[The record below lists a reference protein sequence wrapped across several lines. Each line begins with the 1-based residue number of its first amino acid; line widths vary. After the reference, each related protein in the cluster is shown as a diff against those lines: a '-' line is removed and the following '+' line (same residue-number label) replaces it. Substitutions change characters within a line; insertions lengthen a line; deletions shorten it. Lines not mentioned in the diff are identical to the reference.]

1 MSEPPPGI
9 VRRHLED
16 AVRELL
22 QEEPVLIL
30 NGARTVGKS
39 TLMRACATRA
49 GVRVLDLDDLETRA
63 AVLADPTLFV
73 SSSAEPVCIDEYQ
86 HVRPLLDA
94 IKAELNR
101 DLRPGRYLLTG
112 STRYASLPRA
122 SQSLAGRAHVVTMWP
137 LSQGELRGR
146 KETFLDTL
154 MSDPNQLVRL
164 TASSTTREEYES
176 VVLRGG
182 FPLALQRENGAR
194 ARWFGDLVNLVIER
208 DVLQIRKVRQR
219 NVLPQ
224 ILQRLA
230 GQTGQLLVTAKVAS
244 LLGLDGKTVGDFIQ
258 LLESVFL
265 VHRLE
270 AYGRTLSS
278 RVVHAPKVHMVD
290 SGLAAYLLRITPQRL
305 AARSPATLTEFGHVL
320 ETFAINE
327 VLKQA
332 GWAKAS
338 VTFSHFRTR
347 DGQEV
352 DLVCETGDGRVAGL
366 EIKSAGNVTSADVSG
381 LRTLRTKMGED
392 FAAGVVLYLG
402 QLSYT
407 LEDRIHAVPLDA
419 LWN

>member
-1 MSEPPPGI
+1 
-9 VRRHLED
+9 
-16 AVRELL
+16 
-22 QEEPVLIL
+22 
-30 NGARTVGKS
+30 
-39 TLMRACATRA
+39 
-49 GVRVLDLDDLETRA
+49 VLDLDDLETRA